1 MEDVIIDDKCCT
13 LVNLKL
19 SLNLLTT
26 LKLVIDHLF
35 NVCKLVTANHTCKIW
50 GHIIINK

>member
-19 SLNLLTT
+19 
-26 LKLVIDHLF
+26 LKS
-35 NVCKLVTANHTCKIW
+35 ANYIKVSYRPFI
-50 GHIIINK
+50 